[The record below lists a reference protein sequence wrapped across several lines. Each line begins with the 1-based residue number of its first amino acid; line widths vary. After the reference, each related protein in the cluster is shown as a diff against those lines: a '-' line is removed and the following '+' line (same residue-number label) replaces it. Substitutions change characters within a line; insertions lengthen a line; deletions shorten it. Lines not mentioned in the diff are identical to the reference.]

1 MHLDEKEERMPERVH
16 EKRSTKRKKVGVDW
30 WAVICAIVAL
40 LVVKLGIVQKIP
52 W

>member
-1 MHLDEKEERMPERVH
+1 MHLNEKEVCMPERVH
-16 EKRSTKRKKVGVDW
+16 EKRRIKRKKVGVDW